1 MTPARP
7 LTVLLAIGLLAG
19 LPARSGAQEAEQ
31 ARLEEA
37 RERIDAVQGEIGA
50 QEDAVGRGE
59 EALAAADRQ
68 LTEVLDAVDTAQAA
82 VDRQQRAVDRVTAQ
96 VAARDAEVVDAD
108 GDLTARAESL
118 YRRGRVDPLLL
129 VLEAADDRRAMDRVQ
144 LGQQVARQD
153 RRVIEASGAA
163 RDRAEAEAEELED
176 ERRQLAGLLG
186 EQRALLADV
195 EVLREE
201 RSLQLAASRTG
212 LDELRD
218 TEQHLEEDVA
228 QLAQAARAAADRA
241 VQEAAARDAAAS
253 ARRPPADAPV
263 RLDESAGVA
272 PAPARSAPQAGA
284 GGYVWPVDGTV
295 TSEYGYRWGRLHAGI
310 DIAAP
315 TGTPIYS
322 ARPAT
327 VAYAGWMGGYGQI
340 VLLDHGDG
348 TTTAYAHQSQLL
360 TSVGRQVAAGEQI
373 GAVGSTGNS
382 TGPHVHFEVRVG
394 GSTRNPR
401 GYLG

>member
-1 MTPARP
+1 MAAAR
-7 LTVLLAIGLLAG
+7 LLVVLLVLGLLVG
-19 LPARSGAQEAEQ
+19 PSARGDAQEAER
-31 ARLEEA
+31 ARLGEA
-37 RERIDAVQGEIGA
+37 RQRIESVQQEIGD
-50 QEDAVGRGE
+50 QEAAVGEGE
-59 EALAAADRQ
+59 AALAAADRQ
-68 LTEVLDAVDTAQAA
+68 LTEVLGAVDAAQAA
-82 VDRQQRAVDRVTAQ
+82 VDRQQRAVDRVGAR
-96 VAARDAEVVDAD
+96 VVARDAEVAQAD

-129 VLEAADDRRAMDRVQ
+129 VLEAADDQRAMDRLQ

-153 RRVIEASGAA
+153 RRVIETSAAA
-163 RDRAEAEAEELED
+163 RDRAAAEVEALEY
-176 ERRQLAGLLG
+176 ERGQLAGLLG
-186 EQRALLADV
+186 EQEALLADV
-195 EVLREE
+195 EALRED
-201 RSLQLAASRTG
+201 RSLQLAASRAG

-228 QLAQAARAAADRA
+228 QLAQAAEAAADRA
-241 VQEAAARDAAAS
+241 AQEAAARAAAR
-253 ARRPPADAPV
+253 ARRP
-263 RLDESAGVA
+263 A
-272 PAPARSAPQAGA
+272 PAPAAPELASSPGIAAAPSRAAAQAGA

-315 TGTPIYS
+315 TGTPIYA

-327 VAYAGWMGGYGQI
+327 VEYAGWMGGYGQI